1 MYKKNI
7 KKLNTFPIISNIELF
22 SKIQKRILLSEQVMR
37 NEIKKHKNFFF
48 FVFQVIHDIRF
59 SYLDMKKYKK
69 QNNLVRYER
78 KVAPRMQLRIFAL
91 YSRLLRNGEAGIA
104 KKIISRVIVLLT
116 ENTVEHSGCKVLNNV
131 LRYLEPSVGLLVYRR
146 GRKFYRMPVPL
157 WPCRKYFLAA
167 KFLVVGAKRR
177 QKLLRVSFM
186 EALFLEIID
195 VKNRKGDCFTLK
207 FFKKFRTYLLQV
219 SDQKWRMKKR
229 KF

>member
-1 MYKKNI
+1 MKKKKI
-7 KKLNTFPIISNIELF
+7 KSFPIVTNFELF
-22 SKIQKRILLSEQVMR
+22 SKIQKRILISEQVMC
-37 NEIKKHKNFFF
+37 NEVKKHKNFFF

-78 KVAPRMQLRIFAL
+78 KVAPNMQLRIFAL
-91 YSRLLRNGEAGIA
+91 YSRLLRNGESGIA
-104 KKIISRVIVLLT
+104 KKIVSNVIVLLT
-116 ENTVEHSGCKVLNNV
+116 ENTSQHRGCKVLNDV

-146 GRKFYRMPVPL
+146 GRNFYRMPVPL
-157 WPCRKYFLAA
+157 WPCRKYFLAV

-186 EALFLEIID
+186 EALYLEIMD
-195 VKNRKGDCFTLK
+195 VKIRKSDCFTLK
-207 FFKKFRTYLLQV
+207 FFKKFRTNLLQI
-219 SDQKWRMKKR
+219 SDQRWRMKRR